1 MYILGV
7 NAYHP
12 DSSACIIKDGQLLA
26 AVEEERFRRIK
37 HWAGFPSESIR
48 YCLKEAGVEISDIDY
63 IGISRNP
70 YMHIH
75 KKFVFALKRKIDF
88 NLIKKRID
96 NVIKIK
102 SIKNKIRDEFYLASK
117 DIKAKVYFI
126 EHHQAHIASTFFIS
140 DFKESAVLSLDAM
153 GDFVSTMFALGKENK
168 IKVLDRI
175 YFPHSLGYLYTAGTQ
190 FLGFFKFGDEYKVM
204 GLAGYGKPGY
214 LKDFKK
220 IIIFKKNGKF
230 ILNPEYFNF
239 SSKGLDMS
247 WNGTEPVCGILYSKK
262 WVDLFGPARKPD
274 TPISEREKNIA
285 SSLQAVLEE
294 AYFHI
299 LEYLYKITKLDT
311 LCLAGGV
318 ALNCS
323 ANGKIF
329 GYSPFKK
336 IYIQPASSDAGTAL
350 GCAYYIYHQLLKR
363 PRCFVMDHAYWGP
376 EFSDDDIELILKK
389 YNLKFIKYNQDDL
402 VRVVAGYIQEGKII
416 GWFQGRMEWGP
427 RALGNRSIL
436 VDPRKKEMID
446 KLNSLIKHRES
457 FRPFAPSILEE
468 EIERYLGYKISSP
481 FMLLALPVKKERI
494 SEIIATV
501 HIDNTIRLQTV
512 SKDTNYLFWKLIKS
526 FSELTGVAALLN
538 TSFNENE
545 PIVCKPEEA
554 LECFLRTPMDI
565 LVMKNYLIKK

>member
-1 MYILGV
+1 MYILGI

-12 DSSACIIKDGQLLA
+12 DSSACIIKNGQLLA

-48 YCLKEAGVEISDIDY
+48 YCLKEAGIEISDIDY

-70 YMHIH
+70 FAHIH
-75 KKFVFALKRKIDF
+75 RKFIFALRNNIGF
-88 NLIKKRID
+88 YLIKKRI
-96 NVIKIK
+96 NNINKIK
-102 SIKNKIRDEFYLASK
+102 NINDKIISDFSSPLKKLKS
-117 DIKAKVYFI
+117 KVYFI
-126 EHHQAHIASTFFIS
+126 EHHQAHIASTFFVS
-140 DFKESAVLSLDAM
+140 GFKESAILSLDAM

-175 YFPHSLGYLYTAGTQ
+175 YFPNSLGYLYTVGTQ
-190 FLGFFKFGDEYKVM
+190 FLGFLKFGDEYKVM
-204 GLAGYGKPGY
+204 GLAGYGKPVF

-247 WNGTEPVCGILYSKK
+247 WNDAEPVCGILYSKK
-262 WVDLFGPARKPD
+262 WIDLFGPARKPD
-274 TPISEREKNIA
+274 TSISEREKNIA
-285 SSLQAVLEE
+285 SSLQAILEE

-299 LEYLYKITKLDT
+299 LDYLYKITKIDN

-329 GYSPFKK
+329 KFTPFKN

-350 GCAYYIYHQLLKR
+350 GCAYYIYHQLFKK

-376 EFSDDDIELILKK
+376 EFKDEEIESVFKK
-389 YNLKFIKYNQDDL
+389 YNLNFIKYNQDDL
-402 VRVVAGYIQEGKII
+402 VKNVAEYIKEGKIV

-436 VDPRKKEMID
+436 VDSRSKEMVD
-446 KLNSLIKHRES
+446 RLNNLIKHRES

-468 EIERYLGYKISSP
+468 ETDRYLGYKISSP
-481 FMLLALPVKKERI
+481 FMLFALPVKKEKVP
-494 SEIIATV
+494 EIIATV

-512 SKDTNYLFWKLIKS
+512 NKQTNYLFWKLIKN
-526 FSELTGVAALLN
+526 FSELTGVPALLN

-554 LECFLRTPMDI
+554 IECFLRTEIDI
-565 LVMKNYLIKK
+565 LVINNYLVRK